1 MRANEKGTIHRLMK
15 GGNPL
20 LLSSIASSI
29 AGSANIMRPS
39 SQKQSKPSKEEKN
52 KTTPEVESSI
62 KTSIAAAGAI
72 KKSTTTAST
81 EDKKTSENKSTSS
94 KSSLVKL
101 KDSIQESLNKMNSC
115 NKDDSQNTN
124 NAFNEWLTDLF
135 KPDPK
140 SNDINTHLVFYTTKN
155 PNNRGTHISDFD
167 IIVENE
173 EMPLTNLDRVDYF
186 LSNYVKMIENER
198 LSDED
203 PAKVDRSKFFNKI
216 KKTFPQYSSKV
227 VRGGKKIT
235 KRRRKRHSST
245 QKKK

>member
-1 MRANEKGTIHRLMK
+1 MKTNEKKGTVHRMMN
-15 GGNPL
+15 GGNGL

-39 SQKQSKPSKEEKN
+39 SRNQSKPSKEKKN
-52 KTTPEVESSI
+52 KTTSVAGATKSA
-62 KTSIAAAGAI
+62 IAAAGAGN
-72 KKSTTTAST
+72 SSQS
-81 EDKKTSENKSTSS
+81 DNKSPAS
-94 KSSLVKL
+94 KSSFGKL
-101 KDSIQESLNKMNSC
+101 KDSIQESFNKMNSC

-135 KPDPK
+135 KPDQK
-140 SNDINTHLVFYTTKN
+140 SNDINTHLVFYTTKK
-155 PNNRGTHISDFD
+155 PNNKGTHISDFD

-173 EMPLTNLDRVDYF
+173 EMPFTNLDRVDYF

-216 KKTFPQYSSKV
+216 KKTFPHYSSKV
-227 VRGGKKIT
+227 ARGGKRKT
-235 KRRRKRHSST
+235 KHRRKRHSST